1 MSSNPYKSEVI
12 GSLLRPQ
19 YLKDAMSKAQAGGM
33 TTDELR
39 AVQDRAA
46 LDAIALQE
54 ACDLDIVTDGEVRR
68 RGWTGPLTVSIAGY
82 GTAPRPADYRVN
94 WNRSDGPPP
103 ESTNGQAGQ
112 GEPGTVA
119 ACIAKLT
126 RGPVNL
132 PLEEMRFLKQHTKR
146 PWKITLPSLAHASV
160 FYVPGASDKVY
171 PDKDDYMNDVRELT
185 TQIVQ
190 ECIDEG
196 ATYVQLD
203 SPRYTHL
210 VSEAGRENFRRL
222 GIDPATWLGEVIAQD
237 NALVDRFPGVTWG
250 LHLCRGN
257 GARGAWSVEGGYDPI
272 AEQLFSDI
280 HVDRL
285 LLEYDT
291 PRAGNFAPLRF
302 VPKDK
307 VAVLGLI
314 STKENEVETPE
325 LLRARIEEA
334 TRYIPL
340 EQISL
345 SPQCG
350 FASAFEGNMD
360 EATQRAKLEV
370 LSATVKQIWS

>member
-1 MSSNPYKSEVI
+1 MTNPYKSEVI
-12 GSLLRPQ
+12 GSLLRPE
-19 YLKDAMSKAQAGGM
+19 YLKEAMNQARDGEITPEALSEAQ
-33 TTDELR
+33 DK
-39 AVQDRAA
+39 AA
-46 LDAIALQE
+46 LEAIALQE
-54 ACDLDIVTDGEVRR
+54 ACDLDVITDGEVRR

-94 WNRSDGPPP
+94 WNREGPPP
-103 ESTNGQAGQ
+103 ESTNGQAGL
-112 GEPGTVA
+112 GAPGTVA
-119 ACIAKLT
+119 ACIAKLA

-132 PLEEMRFLKQHTKR
+132 PLEEMRFLKQHTQR
-146 PWKITLPSLAHASV
+146 PWKVTLPSLAHASV
-160 FYVPGASDKVY
+160 FYVPGASDQVY
-171 PDKDDYMNDVRELT
+171 AGKDEYMNDVLELT

-210 VSEAGRENFRRL
+210 VSEEGRDNFRRL
-222 GIDPATWLGEVIAQD
+222 GIDPSTWLSEVIAQD

-257 GARGAWSVEGGYDPI
+257 GARGAWSVAGGYDPI
-272 AEQLFSDI
+272 AEQLFNDI

-291 PRAGNFAPLRF
+291 PRAGTFAPLRF

-325 LLRARIEEA
+325 LLRSRIEEA
-334 TRYIPL
+334 TKYIAL
-340 EQISL
+340 DQISL

>member
-1 MSSNPYKSEVI
+1 MSTNPYRSEVI

-19 YLKDAMSKAQAGGM
+19 YLKDAMNQLQAG
-33 TTDELR
+33 ELSVD
-39 AVQDRAA
+39 ALQPIQDRAA
-46 LDAIALQE
+46 LEAIALQE
-54 ACDLDIVTDGEVRR
+54 ECGLDVITDGEVRR

-82 GTAPRPADYRVN
+82 GQAKPPADYRVN
-94 WNRSDGPPP
+94 WNRSA
-103 ESTNGQAGQ
+103 ET
-112 GEPGTVA
+112 PGNQPATVPGA
-119 ACIAKLT
+119 VARLS

-132 PLEEMRFLKQHTKR
+132 PLQEMRFLKQHTQK

-160 FYVPGASDKVY
+160 FYVPGTTDQVY
-171 PDKDDYMNDVRELT
+171 ATRDEYMNDVLELT
-185 TQIVQ
+185 AQIVQ

-210 VSEAGRENFRRL
+210 VSEEGRENFRRL
-222 GIDPATWLGEVIAQD
+222 GIDPQKWLGEVIAQD
-237 NALVDRFPGVTWG
+237 NSLVDRFPGVTWG

-257 GARGAWSVEGGYDPI
+257 GARGAWSVAGGYDPI
-272 AEQLFSDI
+272 AEQLFSQI
-280 HVDRL
+280 HVNRL

-291 PRAGNFAPLRF
+291 PRAGDFSPLRF

-314 STKENEVETPE
+314 STKENEIETPE
-325 LLRARIEEA
+325 LLKQRLDEA
-334 TRYIPL
+334 SQYISL
-340 EQISL
+340 DQVSL

-370 LSATVKQIWS
+370 LTRTVSDVWR

>member
-1 MSSNPYKSEVI
+1 MGLTVTTNPYRSEVI

-19 YLKDAMSKAQAGGM
+19 YLKDAMNKFQAG
-33 TTDELR
+33 ELT
-39 AVQDRAA
+39 AEELTPIQDRAA
-46 LDAIALQE
+46 LEAIGLQE
-54 ACDLDIVTDGEVRR
+54 ECNLDIVTDGEVRR

-82 GTAPRPADYRVN
+82 GQAQRPQEYRVN
-94 WNRSDGPPP
+94 WNRSGEAP
-103 ESTNGQAGQ
+103 SAGT
-112 GEPGTVA
+112 GEAETVVGA
-119 ACIAKLT
+119 IAKLS

-132 PLEEMRFLKQHTKR
+132 PLEEMRFLKQHTRK
-146 PWKITLPSLAHASV
+146 PWKVTLPSLAHASV
-160 FYVPGASDKVY
+160 FYVPGTTDKIY
-171 PDKDDYMNDVRELT
+171 PTRDEYMADVLELT
-185 TQIVQ
+185 AQIVQ
-190 ECIDEG
+190 ECIEEG

-210 VSEAGRENFRRL
+210 VSEEGRDNFRRL
-222 GIDPATWLGEVIAQD
+222 GIDPQTWLGEVIAQD
-237 NALVDRFPGVTWG
+237 NSLVDRFPGVTWG

-257 GARGAWSVEGGYDPI
+257 GARGAWSVAGGYDPI
-272 AEQLFSDI
+272 AEQLFNEI

-291 PRAGNFAPLRF
+291 PRAGNFEPLRF

-314 STKENEVETPE
+314 STKENEIETPE
-325 LLRARIEEA
+325 LLKQRLDEA
-334 TRYIPL
+334 SQYISL
-340 EQISL
+340 DQVSL

-370 LSATVKQIWS
+370 LSRTVKDVWK

>member
-1 MSSNPYKSEVI
+1 MTTNPYKSEVI

-19 YLKDAMSKAQAGGM
+19 YLKDAMNRAREGAIS
-33 TTDELR
+33 DEELT
-39 AVQDRAA
+39 AVQDKAA
-46 LDAIALQE
+46 LEAIALQE
-54 ACDLDIVTDGEVRR
+54 ACDLDVITDGEVRR

-82 GTAPRPADYRVN
+82 GTAPRPEGYQVN
-94 WNRSDGPPP
+94 WNRSGGAP
-103 ESTNGQAGQ
+103 ESTNGQAGL
-112 GEPGTVA
+112 GEPGMVA
-119 ACIAKLT
+119 ACVARLS

-132 PLEEMRFLKQHTKR
+132 PLQEMRFLQQHTRR
-146 PWKITLPSLAHASV
+146 PWKVTLPSLAHASV
-160 FYVPGASDKVY
+160 FYVPGATDRVY
-171 PDKDDYMNDVRELT
+171 PDKDEYMHDVLELT
-185 TQIVQ
+185 AQIVQ

-210 VSEAGRENFRRL
+210 VSEEGRENFRRL

-237 NALVDRFPGVTWG
+237 NALVDRFPDVTWG

-257 GARGAWSVEGGYDPI
+257 GARGAWSVAGGYDPI
-272 AEQLFSDI
+272 AEQLFNDI

-291 PRAGNFAPLRF
+291 PRAGTFTPLRF

-314 STKENEVETPE
+314 STKENDVETPE
-325 LLRARIEEA
+325 LLKARIEEA
-334 TRYIPL
+334 SRYIPL
-340 EQISL
+340 DQISL

-370 LSATVKQIWS
+370 LSAAVKQIWS

>member
-1 MSSNPYKSEVI
+1 M
-12 GSLLRPQ
+12 
-19 YLKDAMSKAQAGGM
+19 
-33 TTDELR
+33 
-39 AVQDRAA
+39 
-46 LDAIALQE
+46 
-54 ACDLDIVTDGEVRR
+54 
-68 RGWTGPLTVSIAGY
+68 
-82 GTAPRPADYRVN
+82 
-94 WNRSDGPPP
+94 
-103 ESTNGQAGQ
+103 
-112 GEPGTVA
+112 VA
-119 ACIAKLT
+119 ACVARLS

-132 PLEEMRFLKQHTKR
+132 PLQEMRFLQQHTRR
-146 PWKITLPSLAHASV
+146 PWKVTLPSLAHASV
-160 FYVPGASDKVY
+160 FYVPGATDRIY
-171 PDKDDYMNDVRELT
+171 PDKDEYMHDVLELT
-185 TQIVQ
+185 AQIVR

-210 VSEAGRENFRRL
+210 VSEEGRENFRHL
-222 GIDPATWLGEVIAQD
+222 GIDPSTWLAEVIAQD
-237 NALVDRFPGVTWG
+237 NALVDRFPDVTWG

-257 GARGAWSVEGGYDPI
+257 GVRGAWSVAGGYDPI
-272 AEQLFSDI
+272 AEQLFNDI

-291 PRAGNFAPLRF
+291 PRAGTFAPLRF

-314 STKENEVETPE
+314 STKENDVETPE
-325 LLRARIEEA
+325 LLKARIEEA

-360 EATQRAKLEV
+360 QATQQAKLQV